1 MAHRCGNARACLKS
15 ARPSLD
21 ASPGMRIHALT
32 ERALR
37 LLIHVAH
44 ASGRRGVPVVDA
56 AEFSGLF
63 GTELDLVVAEL
74 EAAGYL
80 ERRPGFRPS
89 LRLACPPA
97 SINLW
102 SLIELFEGPPVPPL
116 EHPSGRNDEL
126 LAHLSRT
133 LSWASIEFCNFLA
146 QYSLAQLLPRE
157 IATPDPEPEPQR
169 EIRRGHLRLV
179 TG

>member
-1 MAHRCGNARACLKS
+1 
-15 ARPSLD
+15 
-21 ASPGMRIHALT
+21 MRIHPLT

-37 LLIHVAH
+37 LLVHVAQ
-44 ASGRRGVPVVDA
+44 ASGQRFVALVDA

-63 GTELDLVVAEL
+63 GTELELVVAEL
-74 EAAGYL
+74 EDAGYL
-80 ERRPGFRPS
+80 LRRQGFRPG
-89 LRLACPPA
+89 LRLACSPS

-102 SLIELFEGPPVPPL
+102 SVVELFEGPPVPPL
-116 EHPSGRNDEL
+116 ERPCGKNDEL

-133 LSWASIEFCNFLA
+133 LAWAGIEFANFLA
-146 QYSLAQLLPRE
+146 QYSLAQLLPQRPGLPE
-157 IATPDPEPEPQR
+157 PDPDSRR